1 MTGKRIEIEG
11 SKFTVHTDNGI
22 LPVEALSSGEKQILL
37 ILLRVFLLNGN
48 EAIVMIDGAY
58 VLTLILNGKFQAG
71 HYAHSSQ
78 QQGSVFYS
86 IPLFLLSLAKDGEI
100 RFGIWIK

>member
-11 SKFTVHTDNGI
+11 YKFTVLTDNGV

-48 EAIVMIDGAY
+48 EAIVMIDES
-58 VLTLILNGKFQAG
+58 T
-71 HYAHSSQ
+71 
-78 QQGSVFYS
+78 YS
-86 IPLFLLSLAKDGEI
+86 LDIE
-100 RFGIWIK
+100 W